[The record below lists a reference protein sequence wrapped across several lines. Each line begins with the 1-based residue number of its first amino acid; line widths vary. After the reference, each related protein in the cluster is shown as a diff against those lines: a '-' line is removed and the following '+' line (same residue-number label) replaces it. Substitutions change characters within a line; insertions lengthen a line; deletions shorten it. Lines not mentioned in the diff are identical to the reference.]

1 MGRLTRRNEMSEFT
15 FTEAFRLEQPGQQT
29 KVSVTHQT
37 DGGKFLS
44 VTFSDPQRDQM
55 VSVPAEVW
63 DMVVAA
69 VQHHREF

>member
-1 MGRLTRRNEMSEFT
+1 MSEFT
-15 FTEAFRLEQPGQQT
+15 FTEAFRLQMPAQNT
-29 KVSVTHQT
+29 KVSVTHET
-37 DGGKFLS
+37 ETGKFLT

>member
-1 MGRLTRRNEMSEFT
+1 MSEFT
-15 FTEAFRLEQPGQQT
+15 FTEAFRLAAPAQQV
-29 KVSVTHQT
+29 KVSVTHDT
-37 DGGKFLS
+37 ETHKFLT

-69 VQHHREF
+69 VEHHREF